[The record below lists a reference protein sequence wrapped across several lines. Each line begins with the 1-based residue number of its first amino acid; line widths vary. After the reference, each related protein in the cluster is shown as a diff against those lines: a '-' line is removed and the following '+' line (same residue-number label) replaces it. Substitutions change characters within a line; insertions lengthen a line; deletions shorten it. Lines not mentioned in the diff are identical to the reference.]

1 MDTQAEGQFREF
13 VEARSLAL
21 RRTAYALTGDLHQAE
36 DLVQSA
42 LIKLADRWH
51 KVDDPEAYVRRI
63 IYHDQVSWWRR
74 RTRVREVTVEQPPE
88 RTGSDPADVVDRRLD
103 VQQALLRLTPR
114 QRAVLLLRFYEDL
127 PEREVAAIL
136 GCSVGTVRSQ
146 SSRALAKLRRVA
158 PDLGSSSDGRL
169 ARPRRAPA

>member
-1 MDTQAEGQFREF
+1 MDADTESQFREF

-21 RRTAYALTGDLHQAE
+21 RRTAYALTGDLHRAE

-42 LIKLADRWH
+42 LIKLAGRWR

-74 RTRVREVTVEQPPE
+74 RIRLKEDPVPVAPDRSTADPTE
-88 RTGSDPADVVDRRLD
+88 RVDRRLD
-103 VQQALLRLTPR
+103 MQRALLLLTPS
-114 QRAVLLLRFYEDL
+114 QRAVILLRFYEDL
-127 PEREVAAIL
+127 PEREIADIL

-146 SSRALAKLRRVA
+146 SSRAIAKLRHLA
-158 PDLGSSSDGRL
+158 PELGPPPSIPRCT
-169 ARPRRAPA
+169 PRRAPA